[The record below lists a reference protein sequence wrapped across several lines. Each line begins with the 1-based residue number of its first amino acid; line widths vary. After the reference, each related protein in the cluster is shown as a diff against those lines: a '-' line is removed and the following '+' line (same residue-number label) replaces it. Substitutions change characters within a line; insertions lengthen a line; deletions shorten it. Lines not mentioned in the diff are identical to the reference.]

1 MDPLTHALAG
11 FLAGA
16 SLGADGPGIAVAV
29 GGAILP
35 DAEFVTRKIPRT
47 AFLDY
52 HHGLPH
58 GVPGGALLGVALGT
72 VAAWAMGRPWAPT
85 TLLALAGVASHMLM
99 DLLMHN
105 NGIALWAP
113 FSRKRTSI
121 PIVLGLN
128 PRTASQHC
136 RHRRYGTC
144 LACQGRWALHNPFT
158 WLFLVATAL
167 ALALPRFRQPV
178 ALAGCAVALLFGI
191 AVYLRKKRALGLALR
206 DGDNPLRS
214 AAFPASH
221 RLDTWLV
228 VREHPDRFVVSSID
242 ASRRRELRTEA
253 FPKREPPEPVR
264 RSESLLSVRGFRNS
278 VVFPYWDYCREGDGD
293 HIIWQDLSCT
303 YSPDV
308 ELYTLHIRLAPDGAV
323 LQDEFHER
331 W

>member
-11 FLAGA
+11 FLAGSA
-16 SLGADGPGIAVAV
+16 LGADGPGIAVAV

-58 GVPGGALLGVALGT
+58 GVPGGVVLGLALGT
-72 VAAWAMGRPWAPT
+72 AAAWALGRPWAAV

-113 FSRKRTSI
+113 FSRRRTSI
-121 PIVLGLN
+121 PLVLGLN
-128 PRTASQHC
+128 PWTASPRC

-158 WLFLVATAL
+158 WLFLIAVAL
-167 ALALPRFRQPV
+167 ALALPRHRQPV
-178 ALAGCAVALLFGI
+178 ALAGCAIALFFGI
-191 AVYLRKKRALGLALR
+191 ALYVRKKRAFRLALR
-206 DGDNPLRS
+206 DTPDPVRA

-221 RLDTWLV
+221 RLNAWLV
-228 VREHPDRFVVSSID
+228 VSEEPQKYVASSVD
-242 ASRRRELRTEA
+242 CARGHVLRTQT
-253 FPKREPPEPVR
+253 FPKRQPPQPVR
-264 RSESLLSVRGFRNS
+264 QTESMLSVRGFRNS
-278 VVFPYWDYCREGDGD
+278 VVFPYWRYRREGDED
-293 HIIWQDLSCT
+293 HVIWQDLSCT
-303 YSPDV
+303 YSPEV
-308 ELYTLHIRLAPDGAV
+308 ELYTLHIRLASDGAV

>member
-35 DAEFVTRKIPRT
+35 DAEFITRKIPRT

-58 GVPGGALLGVALGT
+58 GVPGGVVLGITLGT
-72 VAAWAMGRPWAPT
+72 VAAWALGRPWTAT
-85 TLLALAGVASHMLM
+85 ALLALAGVASHILM

-113 FSRKRTSI
+113 FSRRRTSM

-128 PRTASQHC
+128 PRTASPHC

-158 WLFLVATAL
+158 WLFLVATVT
-167 ALALPRFRQPV
+167 ALALPSVRQPV
-178 ALAGCAVALLFGI
+178 ALAGCAAGLLLGI
-191 AVYLRKKRALGLALR
+191 ALYVSKKGALRLALR
-206 DGDNPLRS
+206 DADRPVRA

-228 VREHPDRFVVSSID
+228 VREEPESFVVSSID
-242 ASRRRELRTEA
+242 TSHRGELRTET
-253 FPKREPPEPVR
+253 FPKRQPPEPVR
-264 RSESLLSVRGFRNS
+264 RTESMLSVRGFKNS
-278 VVFPYWDYCREGDGD
+278 VVYPYWSYCKEADGD
-293 HIIWQDLSCT
+293 HITWQDLSCT

-308 ELYTLHIRLAPDGAV
+308 ELYALHISLAPDGTV